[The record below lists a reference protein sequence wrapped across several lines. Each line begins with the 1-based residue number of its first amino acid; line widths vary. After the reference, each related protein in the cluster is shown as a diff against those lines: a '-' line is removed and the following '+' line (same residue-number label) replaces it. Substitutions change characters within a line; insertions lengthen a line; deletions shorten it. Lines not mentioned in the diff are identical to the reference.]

1 MAYHST
7 SISSLLVKLNYL
19 DLKNTAAKNV
29 HTAKLLHSHAKED
42 FAPHAVK
49 NKQTIG

>member
-1 MAYHST
+1 
-7 SISSLLVKLNYL
+7 LLAKQNLL
-19 DLKNTAAKNV
+19 DLKNTAAKNA
-29 HTAKLLHSHAKED
+29 HIAKLLHLRVRAD